1 MLWFGGR
8 CAVGDI
14 PQEEKNWV
22 AYVMANDIKCKICGE
37 KIPYGEQ
44 HVYFERGLCGLC
56 AYKLDKKD

>member
-1 MLWFGGR
+1 
-8 CAVGDI
+8 VGDI

-22 AYVMANDIKCKICGE
+22 TYAMANNIKCKICGE

-44 HVYFERGLCGLC
+44 HVYYERGLCGLC